1 MKTLFIDA
9 NEDGSMNTASLR
21 NKLTELKHHLN
32 LNFIVNINF
41 GTTTGAAFDDVF
53 EIRKVLDEVK
63 NENWKYRVH
72 CDASFYGPTLP
83 ILKQYGDYSNKISEA
98 GIDTITI
105 SLWKFLGV

>member
-1 MKTLFIDA
+1 MST
-9 NEDGSMNTASLR
+9 TSLR
-21 NKLTELKHHLN
+21 GRLAELKHQPY
-32 LNFIVNINF
+32 LNFIVNLNF

-53 EIRKVLDEVK
+53 EIRKVFDEVK

-83 ILKQYGDYSNKISEA
+83 ILKQYGEYSTKIKEA

-105 SLWKFLGV
+105 SLWKFLGVQVPCGVALSTK